1 MIAVNAR
8 FLTQSITGVQRFALE
23 ISRELQ
29 LLLGKDEI
37 KFFAPHNILQEQEA
51 RELDVEIIGS
61 HTGHLWEQFDLPR
74 HLKKMGEPL
83 LLNFC
88 NAAPVFYSNK
98 CTTLHDITFIR
109 YPRTYSKAF
118 RYFYQA
124 LIPLVLKSSKHIYTV
139 SEFSKAEI
147 SSYYRIPN
155 QKISVVYNAVSRN
168 FHPQSNESLNKE
180 KYLLA
185 VSSVKES
192 KNFEMIVKAFDGVAE
207 QFKGLKLF
215 IVGDLKSGSFSRID
229 LNALTSNP
237 QIKLLGRVNDSELVE
252 VYSNAIAFL
261 FPSLYEGFGIP
272 VLEAQACKCPVIASN
287 VASLPEVLGDS
298 ADLVDPHSVEDWV
311 QAISNIVTNSDY
323 RNKLIESGCHNI
335 ERFSWKFS
343 ANKVFDFAGEGGRK

>member
-1 MIAVNAR
+1 
-8 FLTQSITGVQRFALE
+8 
-23 ISRELQ
+23 
-29 LLLGKDEI
+29 
-37 KFFAPHNILQEQEA
+37 
-51 RELDVEIIGS
+51 
-61 HTGHLWEQFDLPR
+61 
-74 HLKKMGEPL
+74 
-83 LLNFC
+83 
-88 NAAPVFYSNK
+88 
-98 CTTLHDITFIR
+98 
-109 YPRTYSKAF
+109 
-118 RYFYQA
+118 
-124 LIPLVLKSSKHIYTV
+124 
-139 SEFSKAEI
+139 
-147 SSYYRIPN
+147 
-155 QKISVVYNAVSRN
+155 
-168 FHPQSNESLNKE
+168 
-180 KYLLA
+180 
-185 VSSVKES
+185 
-192 KNFEMIVKAFDGVAE
+192 MIVKAFDGVAE

-252 VYSNAIAFL
+252 LYSNAIAFL

-343 ANKVFDFAGEGGRK
+343 ANKVFDFASEGGRK